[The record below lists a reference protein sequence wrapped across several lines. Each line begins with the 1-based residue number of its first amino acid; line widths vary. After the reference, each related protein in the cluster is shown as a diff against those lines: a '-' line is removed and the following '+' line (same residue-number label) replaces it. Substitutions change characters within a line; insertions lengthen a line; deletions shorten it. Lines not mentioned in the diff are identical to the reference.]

1 MTGLLAYK
9 GTFPRL
15 GKDVFIAPGAW
26 VIGDV
31 LIGDGSSIWFN
42 TLVRGDVH
50 FIRIGA
56 QTNIQDNSTLH
67 VTGGKFPL
75 VIGDRVTV
83 GHRAIVHGC
92 VVEDDC
98 MIGMGS
104 IVMDG
109 ARIGAGSLV
118 GAGAVV
124 TPGTVVPPGS
134 LVLGMPAVVVRPVN
148 AREHNLIVSSG
159 AHYRELARDYMAA
172 EWEQE
177 AKRIKGFLG

>member
-1 MTGLLAYK
+1 MTGLLPYK
-9 GTFPRL
+9 GIVPRL
-15 GKDVFIAPGAW
+15 GRDVFIAPGAW

-31 LIGDGSSIWFN
+31 VIGDGSSVWFN

-50 FIRIGA
+50 FIRVGA
-56 QTNIQDNSTLH
+56 HTNIQDNSTLH
-67 VTGGKFPL
+67 VTGEKFPL

-92 VVEDDC
+92 AVEDDC

-109 ARIGAGSLV
+109 AKIGAGSLV

-124 TPGTVVPPGS
+124 TPGTVVPAGS
-134 LVLGMPAVVVRPVN
+134 LVLGMPARVVRAVN
-148 AREHNLIVSSG
+148 DRERSLIVRSG
-159 AHYRELARDYMAA
+159 AHYRDLARDYLSA

>member
-1 MTGLLAYK
+1 MTGLLPYK
-9 GTFPRL
+9 GLFPQL
-15 GKDVFIAPGAW
+15 GEEVFIAPGAW
-26 VIGDV
+26 LIGDV
-31 LIGDGSSIWFN
+31 VIGNGSSVWFN
-42 TLVRGDVH
+42 TLVRGDMH
-50 FIRIGA
+50 FIRIGLE
-56 QTNIQDNSTLH
+56 TNIQDNSTLH
-67 VTGGKFPL
+67 VTGDKFPL

-134 LVLGMPAVVVRPVN
+134 LVLGTPAKVARPVN
-148 AREHNLIVSSG
+148 DRERRLIVD
-159 AHYRELARDYMAA
+159 AAVHYRGLARDYLAVN
-172 EWEQE
+172 WDQD

>member
-1 MTGLLAYK
+1 MTGLLPYK
-9 GTFPRL
+9 GVLPQLRR
-15 GKDVFIAPGAW
+15 DVFIAPGAW
-26 VIGDV
+26 IIGDV
-31 LIGDGSSIWFN
+31 VIGEGSSVWFN
-42 TLVRGDVH
+42 TVIRGDMH
-50 FIRIGA
+50 FVRIGLH
-56 QTNIQDNSTLH
+56 TNIQDNSTLH
-67 VTGGKFPL
+67 VTGDRFPL

-109 ARIGAGSLV
+109 AKIGSGSLV

-134 LVLGMPAVVVRPVN
+134 LVLGMPATPMRAVN
-148 AREHNLIVSSG
+148 ERERDLIVNSG
-159 AHYRELARDYMAA
+159 AHYVDLARDYLSA
-172 EWEQE
+172 EWDQE
-177 AKRIKGFLG
+177 AKRIRGFLG

>member
-1 MTGLLAYK
+1 MTGLLPYK
-9 GTFPRL
+9 GVLPQL
-15 GKDVFIAPGAW
+15 GEGVYVAPGAW

-31 LIGDGSSIWFN
+31 VIGNGSSIWFN
-42 TLVRGDVH
+42 TLVRGDMH

-56 QTNIQDNSTLH
+56 KTNIQDNSTLH
-67 VTGGKFPL
+67 VTAEKFPL

-98 MIGMGS
+98 MIGMGAV
-104 IVMDG
+104 VMDG
-109 ARIGAGSLV
+109 ASIGAGSLV

-134 LVLGMPAVVVRPVN
+134 LVLGAPARVTRPVN
-148 AREHNLIVSSG
+148 GREHRLIVDAA
-159 AHYRELARDYMAA
+159 AHYLDLARDYLAA
-172 EWEQE
+172 GSERD
-177 AKRIKGFLG
+177 ARRVRGFLG

>member
-1 MTGLLAYK
+1 MMGLLPYK
-9 GTFPRL
+9 NTFPRL
-15 GKDVFIAPGAW
+15 GDDVFIAPGAW
-26 VIGDV
+26 LIGDV
-31 LIGDGSSIWFN
+31 VIGNGSSVWFN
-42 TLVRGDVH
+42 TLVRGDMH

-56 QTNIQDNSTLH
+56 ETNIQDNSTLH
-67 VTGGKFPL
+67 VTGDKFPL

-109 ARIGAGSLV
+109 AKIGAGSLV

-134 LVLGMPAVVVRPVN
+134 LVLGTPAKVARPVN
-148 AREHNLIVSSG
+148 DRERHLIVDAA
-159 AHYRELARDYMAA
+159 AHYGDLARDYLSATRDHD
-172 EWEQE
+172 